1 MVRMEKAKTP
11 TAYDDD
17 PTRRQYSNSQ
27 FYEAIKCC
35 HDNQLQHLSRTAD
48 SEEVSVLTKSGRND
62 DIELATQHLA

>member
-1 MVRMEKAKTP
+1 MLAS
-11 TAYDDD
+11 
-17 PTRRQYSNSQ
+17 RQSRNQKKGFSEIVPPLVNSQ